1 MTEIF
6 IPWNQNFGDIFAT
19 IQLLLRRIDCT
30 GDPVY
35 LSRWQNDT
43 DLKPMMQDIL
53 RLLESSATTMLVID
67 DSKGNTKLSGYD
79 VWQTPFYPTNKR
91 WSSWGKHA
99 YYAYQFDGVSSPELK
114 NPPQSDIN
122 KIHDFLFPFPSIKV
136 GLPMNAAA
144 SMSALAGCAFFVGV
158 DSGMSHLAHSVGC
171 PIFLLQYQLP
181 VVTCHRG
188 KPYIL
193 CEGAD
198 DLITKVQRYRDMLFT
213 VGHPDGVRSNLPR

>member
-6 IPWNQNFGDIFAT
+6 VPWNQNFGDIYAT
-19 IQLLLRRIDCT
+19 IQLLLHRIAYT

-43 DLKPMMQDIL
+43 DLKPMMQTIL
-53 RLLESSATTMLVID
+53 RMIVSSEAEILVISD
-67 DSKGNTKLSGYD
+67 EKGNTKLSGYD
-79 VWQTPFYPTNKR
+79 VWATPYFPVRQKWNPHGR
-91 WSSWGKHA
+91 HA

-114 NPPQSDIN
+114 NPPPSDIN
-122 KIHDFLFPFPSIKV
+122 KIHAFMHPLPAIEI
-136 GLPMNAAA
+136 GLPLVASASAAA
-144 SMSALAGCAFFVGV
+144 LDGCMFFVGV

-188 KPYIL
+188 KAYTL
-193 CEGAD
+193 CDGAD
-198 DLITKVQRYRDMLFT
+198 DFLTKIQRYRDMLFT
-213 VGHPDGVRSNLPR
+213 VGHPDGVRSNLSR